1 MHDALEK
8 GFETDD
14 GAEGRVETREKE
26 PQAVPTDGLN
36 RRVLVVDDNSSIHH
50 DFHKILQLE
59 SKQDTLDQ
67 ARSTLFGQPTPRTLQ
82 EPFEVDCANQG
93 QGALT
98 LVQMAKNEGR
108 PYAVAFVDMRMPP
121 GWDGLETIEHL
132 WLVDPQ
138 LQIVI
143 CTAYSDQPWD
153 EIRDRIGRT
162 DRLVILQKPFN
173 TIEALQLAST
183 LCRKWDLAQKVSAQL
198 TELGHMVE
206 ERTAALQEANTRLT
220 QANQTLV
227 KTVADLETAQAEIL
241 RQNKELERLASR
253 DPLTGCLNRR
263 AFYTEFEAAFTES
276 RTRKSELSC
285 LMVDIDNFKR
295 INDQFGHAVGD
306 QAIQAVA
313 NCLCSGLR
321 LTDTVGRYGGEEF
334 CLMFPRTTI
343 AEASDLAERLRIR
356 IGTEA
361 SERMRSVSQLVI
373 TVSIGVSAITFGA
386 RTALELI
393 DQADKALYAA
403 KEGGRNCVMALDR
416 FAPGLSSAEQMDLQ
430 VKRITP
436 RVSSA
441 PFAR

>member
-1 MHDALEK
+1 MPKDFH
-8 GFETDD
+8 
-14 GAEGRVETREKE
+14 
-26 PQAVPTDGLN
+26 N

-50 DFHKILQLE
+50 DFLKILQLE
-59 SKQDTLDQ
+59 SKQDVLEQ
-67 ARSTLFGQPTPRTLQ
+67 ARSTLFGESTPRMTQ
-82 EPFEVDCANQG
+82 EPFEVDCASQG

-132 WLVDPQ
+132 WAVDPQ

-173 TIEALQLAST
+173 TIEALQLASA
-183 LCRKWDLAQKVSAQL
+183 LCRKWDLAQKVSGQL
-198 TELGHMVE
+198 TELGQLVE
-206 ERTAALQEANTRLT
+206 ERTTALREANTRLT
-220 QANQTLV
+220 AANQTLV

-263 AFYTEFEAAFTES
+263 AFYAEFETAFTES
-276 RTRKSELSC
+276 RTRRSELSC

-334 CLMFPRTTI
+334 CLMFPNTTI

-361 SERMRSVSQLVI
+361 SERMRTVSQLAI
-373 TVSIGVSAITFGA
+373 TACIGVSAITFGA

-416 FAPGLSSAEQMDLQ
+416 FAPGLSPSERMDLQ

-441 PFAR
+441 PLAR